1 MYKWT
6 LLDRFQNL
14 YCKDKIKRKEFVN
27 WKTWSR
33 DNFIAHLEK
42 LVSPMGQVSTT
53 FLEAI
58 KAFQLQFDIF
68 DENVELM
75 TFRALRELHEA
86 YPSRSIVEEEQ
97 AIKLLM
103 DKLNDPERINWL
115 ARFNKSYEVCDVTKP
130 FTNIME
136 WRTVLTEMFLTIHKD
151 IKEMQTVIRCNITG
165 FIHTENVVSKNL
177 GKAENKPPNKPSTR
191 MATCTVCGTA
201 NHEALTCRSKDSV
214 YANHT
219 TDAYIGSDS
228 HKKLQTEM
236 GTHHLW
242 IPYVPTDSHNPGP
255 YKRKGSEPPP
265 TAPAAKKPYTKK
277 VGKDTKGEMLASS
290 SSSSSPPQSTTPPNL
305 LPV

>member
-1 MYKWT
+1 
-6 LLDRFQNL
+6 
-14 YCKDKIKRKEFVN
+14 
-27 WKTWSR
+27 
-33 DNFIAHLEK
+33 
-42 LVSPMGQVSTT
+42 MGQVSTT

-58 KAFQLQFDIF
+58 EAFQLQFDIF

-115 ARFNKSYEVCDVTKP
+115 ARFNKSYDVCDVTKP

-151 IKEMQTVIRCNITG
+151 IKEMQTVIRCNITD
-165 FIHTENVVSKNL
+165 FIHTKNVVSKKL

-228 HKKLQTEM
+228 HRSYRRTWVLITF
-236 GTHHLW
+236 
-242 IPYVPTDSHNPGP
+242 
-255 YKRKGSEPPP
+255 GSRMCLLTVTILDRIRER
-265 TAPAAKKPYTKK
+265 AA
-277 VGKDTKGEMLASS
+277 
-290 SSSSSPPQSTTPPNL
+290 SPL
-305 LPV
+305 LRLRLRRSLTQRRLGRIQKMRC